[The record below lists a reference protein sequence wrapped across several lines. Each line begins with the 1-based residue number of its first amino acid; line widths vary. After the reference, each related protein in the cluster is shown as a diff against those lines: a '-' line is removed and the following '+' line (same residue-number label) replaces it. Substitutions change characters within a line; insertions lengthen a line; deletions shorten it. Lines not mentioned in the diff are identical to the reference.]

1 MRVRFCE
8 ASMRFT
14 IHLFRFRSGEDLSKP
29 GWLTVIAVSIF
40 LAFSSLIVNA
50 AEPLNT
56 ETQDRKSFKTIPF
69 NPAPSDTQ
77 RRDLESLVD
86 LCMKTVEREVPGGH
100 FSANAAGGIVNTI
113 GIDRER
119 FKFWKCMSQNG
130 HPLAPINK

>member
-56 ETQDRKSFKTIPF
+56 EAQDRKSFKTIPF

-130 HPLAPINK
+130 HPLAPIDK